1 MQLDRISYLVY
12 FRHKSDIKKIKKI
25 ENIDI
30 YYTSLQ
36 SKYLTIYLDKANEKQ
51 VKNALSKTK
60 GVKSFEPSLLDRPQI
75 NIEL

>member
-30 YYTSLQ
+30 YYTSLK
-36 SKYLTIYLDKANEKQ
+36 SKYLTVYLDKVNEKQ
-51 VKNALSKTK
+51 VKQALSKTK
-60 GVKSFEPSLLDRPQI
+60 GVKSFEPSLLDRPEI
-75 NIEL
+75 NIEF